1 MCWRQPVK
9 TLQLTGL
16 QKQKS
21 LESQCDKRANSQTN
35 SQTNIVL
42 QSDDHVQDKI
52 AAWTKA
58 KKEIDHYTVK
68 MSKVT
73 NSFNFETKA
82 KPTEAKKVECE
93 NLDIILRVPK
103 SVTFKI

>member
-1 MCWRQPVK
+1 MLDVLETTSQDVATYWATEAK
-9 TLQLTGL
+9 N
-16 QKQKS
+16 
-21 LESQCDKRANSQTN
+21 LESQCDKRANRQTN
-35 SQTNIVL
+35 TVL

-58 KKEIDHYTVK
+58 KEEIDHYTVK
-68 MSKVT
+68 MSKVN
-73 NSFNFETKA
+73 NSFNFETRA

-93 NLDIILRVPK
+93 NLDITLRVPK